1 VSARP
6 DALEQAPAAGS
17 QEPLHDWIE
26 LTTVGDLLVRA
37 AARRGD
43 ADALVFP
50 EARQRYA
57 ELLASSERFAASL
70 AGLGVERGDT
80 VAVLMPNCL
89 DYAHALF
96 GCALL
101 GARALLV
108 NARYKEHELSYVLRD
123 ADAVAILTTDLVS
136 EYVDFVPVIERAIAD
151 PPPPLRHRIM
161 LGASSPE
168 GFLDRSAFDDA
179 ADSVPVEDVHRRR
192 RAVRVRDTVVLMYT
206 SGTTAEPKGC
216 LISHESLARTAL
228 GIVERF
234 DLTEDEK
241 FWDPLP
247 LFHMAGL
254 LLFLSNMTAG
264 GTFMS
269 MTHFEPGAALRQ
281 MEAEGCTFAYPCFP
295 TITQSI
301 LRHPDYEGT
310 DLGRVR
316 ALLDTAP
323 PATLREI
330 GRRIPQAVV
339 LTSYGLTEGGGVVA
353 FSHLDDPERERTDT
367 GGRPFRGME
376 VRIADPDSD
385 EDVPIGEVGQILV
398 RGPGI
403 FDGYNGDPV
412 RTAEVM
418 RGGWLHT
425 GDLGRI
431 DGEGRIAYVGRSKDM
446 LKVGGE
452 NVAALEIE
460 AFLGSHPDVKIVQV
474 VGVPDEKYLEV
485 PAAFVELDAGSS
497 VTEEDLIG
505 YCRGTIAAFKV
516 PRYVRFVTE
525 WPMSATKIQKHRLRE
540 ELLVE
545 LGLDTSSS

>member
-1 VSARP
+1 MSRRP
-6 DALEQAPAAGS
+6 EAPERSPAAQGA
-17 QEPLHDWIE
+17 EPLHDWVE
-26 LTTVGDLLVRA
+26 VTTVGDLLVRA
-37 AARRGD
+37 AAGRAD

-50 EARQRYA
+50 GERQSYA

-70 AGLGVERGDT
+70 AALGVERGDT
-80 VAVLMPNCL
+80 VAILMPNCL
-89 DYAHALF
+89 DYAHAFF

-101 GARALLV
+101 GVRALLV

-123 ADAVAILTTDLVS
+123 ADVVAIVTTDLVS
-136 EYVDFVPVIERAIAD
+136 EYVDFVPVIERATVD
-151 PPPPLRHRIM
+151 PPPLLRHRIM

-168 GFLDRSAFDDA
+168 GYLDRAAFDVA
-179 ADSVPVEDVHRRR
+179 SARVPIEEVHRRR
-192 RAVRVRDTVVLMYT
+192 RAVRLRDVAVLMYT

-216 LISHESLARTAL
+216 LIAHESLARTSQ

-254 LLFLSNMTAG
+254 LLFLSNVTAG
-264 GTFMS
+264 GTFLS

-301 LRHPDYEGT
+301 LRHPDYDGT
-310 DLGRVR
+310 DLGQVR

-353 FSHLDDPERERTDT
+353 FSHPDDPERERTET

-376 VRIADPDSD
+376 VRIAHPDSD
-385 EDVPIGEVGQILV
+385 ADVPVGEVGQILV
-398 RGPGI
+398 RGPGL
-403 FDGYNGDPV
+403 FDGYNGDPA

-431 DGEGRIAYVGRSKDM
+431 DAEGRIAYVGRSKDM

-474 VGVPDEKYLEV
+474 VGVPDDKYLEV
-485 PAAFVELDAGSS
+485 PAAFVELDAGGT
-497 VTEEDLIG
+497 VTEDELLD
-505 YCRGTIAAFKV
+505 YCRGRIAAFKV
-516 PRYVRFVTE
+516 PRYVRFVTD

-540 ELLVE
+540 GLLVE
-545 LGLDTSSS
+545 LGLDAPPA